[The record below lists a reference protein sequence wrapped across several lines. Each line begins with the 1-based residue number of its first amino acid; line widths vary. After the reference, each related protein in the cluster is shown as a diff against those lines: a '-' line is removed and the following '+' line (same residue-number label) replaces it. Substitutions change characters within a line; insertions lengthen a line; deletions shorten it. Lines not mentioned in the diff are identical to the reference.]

1 MKKTLAILTIILL
14 SSLPVG
20 AITGLG
26 LGIHAGTTTSY
37 DYSSLDDYISAISD
51 SLESLIPGYQVP
63 QTPKFNDKLTV
74 IGVHGKIGTLPII
87 DFIGFL
93 DYGWKKKSLG
103 SGVDFR
109 VSDFSFGL
117 TALKKFGS
125 SMLKPYAGLGIAWH
139 KLAYTLE
146 AGQSLVLPP
155 APADETKTGYHFV
168 LGAELGFPVFPLAPY
183 AEGRYNI
190 ISTTDNSTKF
200 LLLSAGLTMNF

>member
-1 MKKTLAILTIILL
+1 MKYI
-14 SSLPVG
+14 LPVLIFVLATTLPAG

-26 LGIHAGTTTSY
+26 LGVHVGTTTSY

-51 SLESLIPGYQVP
+51 SLESLGFPAIQS
-63 QTPKFNDKLTV
+63 PKFNDKLTV
-74 IGVHGKIGTLPII
+74 IGIHGKIGTLPII

-125 SMLKPYAGLGIAWH
+125 SILKPYAGLGLAWH

-168 LGAELGFPVFPLAPY
+168 LGAELGFPLFPLAPY